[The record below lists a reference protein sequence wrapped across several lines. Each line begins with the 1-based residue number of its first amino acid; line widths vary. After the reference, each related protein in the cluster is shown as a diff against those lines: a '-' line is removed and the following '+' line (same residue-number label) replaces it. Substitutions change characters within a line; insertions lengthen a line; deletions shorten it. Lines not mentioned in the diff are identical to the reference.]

1 MVTVQGTIALY
12 RDFYS
17 SAFFFF
23 FFFTFQEFTLFIED
37 TRKILCSNTLLFE
50 PVCLCVWCCGEGY
63 VVSGMGG
70 GEALIINVEVSF
82 KKAVC

>member
-1 MVTVQGTIALY
+1 MVTVQGTIALP
-12 RDFYS
+12 RFYS
-17 SAFFFF
+17 GAFF

-50 PVCLCVWCCGEGY
+50 PVCLCVWFCGEGY

-70 GEALIINVEVSF
+70 GEALIISVEVSF